1 MTSVVKR
8 KNNQRMRWMF
18 IGFGFLM
25 LLYAASKNPNLPTE
39 WTGMH
44 KVESGNQTPK
54 SSSECGSD

>member
-25 LLYAASKNPNLPTE
+25 LLYAFQYLNLAGPL
-39 WTGMH
+39 
-44 KVESGNQTPK
+44 
-54 SSSECGSD
+54 